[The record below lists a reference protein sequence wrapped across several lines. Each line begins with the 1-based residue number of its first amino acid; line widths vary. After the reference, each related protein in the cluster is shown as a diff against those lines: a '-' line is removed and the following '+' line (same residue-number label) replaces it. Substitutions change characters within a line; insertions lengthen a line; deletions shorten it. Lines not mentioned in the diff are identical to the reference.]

1 MANLRQ
7 SPRTPFKV
15 RIRIEHPLHGEMLLF
30 TKDMSEGGIFVLLD
44 AESSPPLKVGE
55 RVLGQV
61 QGMPIEAP
69 IVPMDVVR
77 IAPTGF
83 GLKYAKD

>member
-15 RIRIEHPLHGEMLLF
+15 RIRIEHPIHGEMLLF
-30 TKDMSEGGIFVLLD
+30 TQDMSEGGIFVLID
-44 AESSPPLKVGE
+44 AEDRPPISVGE
-55 RVLGQV
+55 RVQGQV

-77 IAPTGF
+77 VAPTGI

>member
-15 RIRIEHPLHGEMLLF
+15 RIRIEHPVHGEYLL
-30 TKDMSEGGIFVLLD
+30 TTQDMSEGGIFVLLND
-44 AESSPPLKVGE
+44 DNAPVLALGE
-55 RVLGQV
+55 IVKGQI

-69 IVPMDVVR
+69 IVEMEVVR
-77 IAPTGF
+77 TAPSGF
-83 GLKYAKD
+83 GLKYAKR